1 MIVCIFCRYIIWST
15 HRINWCALKQ
25 NDTNTHNKA
34 CLVWIFKNFCYIDQ
48 NVVVQLRWC
57 WKIEKLMGS
66 FFFVIPQ
73 VFVANPNKP
82 RSIIEALI
90 ENRREL
96 LKLLQNLPT
105 SKGSRGAWLFDMLL
119 PPLRFKFKRTEIVF
133 AKAP

>member
-1 MIVCIFCRYIIWST
+1 
-15 HRINWCALKQ
+15 
-25 NDTNTHNKA
+25 
-34 CLVWIFKNFCYIDQ
+34 
-48 NVVVQLRWC
+48 
-57 WKIEKLMGS
+57 MGS

-105 SKGSRGAWLFDMLL
+105 SKGEDELDEERNLIIQGIQKLACSSA
-119 PPLRFKFKRTEIVF
+119 
-133 AKAP
+133 

>member
-1 MIVCIFCRYIIWST
+1 
-15 HRINWCALKQ
+15 
-25 NDTNTHNKA
+25 
-34 CLVWIFKNFCYIDQ
+34 
-48 NVVVQLRWC
+48 
-57 WKIEKLMGS
+57 MGS

-105 SKGSRGAWLFDMLL
+105 SKGSRGA
-119 PPLRFKFKRTEIVF
+119 
-133 AKAP
+133 